1 MGQKK
6 PPLSFL
12 RFLAGVIPVF
22 VLALVLF
29 CLFMEPGAEELALML
44 GLMGATALVSV
55 LSAYAA
61 YRLGWISRYP
71 RIHWALMSGYALSGL
86 LVFLNIWVI
95 ARLMF
100 ASGHDL
106 RLATI
111 LLIFA
116 TGIAMSLGYLLSE
129 AITDRIVALGQAA
142 RQIAQGRLSTR
153 VVVSGQDEMA
163 GLARTFN
170 DMAAQLE
177 AMEARQQE
185 LEGLRRDLIAWIGHD
200 LRTPLTSIRAIIEA
214 LADGMV
220 DDEETVKRY
229 LRTAHRDVCSLSHL
243 IDDLFDIAEMDAGGL
258 RLEVQPNSL
267 VDLISD
273 TIESFT
279 ELATRH
285 GVVLEGQVESGV
297 DPVPMDAQRV
307 GRVLNNLVGNA
318 LRFTPR
324 GGLVSVRARRL
335 DGVVVLAVT
344 DTGEGIRQEDLP
356 HIFDRFYRGE
366 KSRNRATGG
375 SGLGL
380 AIAKGFV
387 EAHGG
392 DISVESDTSGTRF
405 VVRLPDH
412 SPHKTE

>member
-1 MGQKK
+1 MGKKK
-6 PPLSFL
+6 PLGFL
-12 RFLAGVIPVF
+12 RFLAGVIPVL

-29 CLFMEPGAEELALML
+29 CLLMKPKANEVALML

-55 LSAYAA
+55 LAAYAA
-61 YRLGWISRYP
+61 YRLGWINRYP

-100 ASGHDL
+100 ASNHDL
-106 RLATI
+106 MLATI

-129 AITDRIVALGQAA
+129 ALTDRIVVLNLAA
-142 RQIAQGRLSTR
+142 RQIAQGKLETR
-153 VVVSGQDEMA
+153 VTVTGQDEMA

-177 AMEARQQE
+177 AMEARQRE

-200 LRTPLTSIRAIIEA
+200 LRTPLTSIRAIVEA

-258 RLEVQPNSL
+258 RLEIRPNSMT
-267 VDLISD
+267 DLISD

-279 ELATRH
+279 ELANRQ
-285 GVVLEGQVESGV
+285 GVTLGGHVEPDI

-307 GRVLNNLVGNA
+307 GRVLFNLVANA
-318 LRFTPR
+318 LRHTPR
-324 GGLVSVRARRL
+324 GGSVTLSARRQEKA
-335 DGVVVLAVT
+335 VVLEVA

-356 HIFDRFYRGE
+356 YIFERFYRGE

-392 DISVESDTSGTRF
+392 DIGVESDTAGTRF
-405 VVRLPDH
+405 YFSLPNRY
-412 SPHKTE
+412 SKET

>member
-1 MGQKK
+1 MRANH
-6 PPLSFL
+6 PLSFL
-12 RFLAGVIPVF
+12 RFLAGVIPAL

-29 CLFMEPGAEELALML
+29 CVFMRPEANEIALMV

-55 LSAYAA
+55 LAAYAA
-61 YRLGWISRYP
+61 YRVGWISRYP
-71 RIHWALMSGYALSGL
+71 SIHWALMSGYALSGL

-100 ASGHDL
+100 ASRHDL
-106 RLATI
+106 ILATI

-116 TGIAMSLGYLLSE
+116 TGIAMSLGYLLSA
-129 AITDRIVALGQAA
+129 AITDRIVVLNQAA
-142 RQIAQGRLSTR
+142 RQIAQGWLDTR
-153 VVVSGQDEMA
+153 VPVTGNDEMA
-163 GLARTFN
+163 GLSRAFN

-177 AMEARQQE
+177 AMEDRQRE
-185 LEGLRRDLIAWIGHD
+185 MEGLRRDLIAWIGHD

-220 DDEETVKRY
+220 DDKETVERY

-258 RLEVQPNSL
+258 RLEIGLNCL
-267 VDLISD
+267 ADLISD

-279 ELATRH
+279 EIAIRS
-285 GVVLEGQVESGV
+285 GVKLEGRVSPGV
-297 DPVPMDAQRV
+297 DPVRMDAQRV
-307 GRVLNNLVGNA
+307 GRVLSNLVANA
-318 LRFTPR
+318 LRYTPR
-324 GGLVSVRARRL
+324 GSSVTVNAHREGSGILVE
-335 DGVVVLAVT
+335 VV
-344 DTGEGIRQEDLP
+344 DTGEGIKAEDLP
-356 HIFDRFYRGE
+356 FVFERFYRGE

-380 AIAKGFV
+380 AIARGLV

-392 DISVESDTSGTRF
+392 EIGVNSDDSGTRF
-405 VVRLPDH
+405 YFTLPD
-412 SPHKTE
+412 STLDEA